1 MQDPSLDV
9 VLLLVA
15 GMVATANLFLY
26 CFFGAMATES
36 YEQMAECLYKSKWYG
51 RPTHL
56 QKYFIIMI
64 GNMQRPL
71 YYHGFGLAI
80 LNLQTY
86 STVNSFDFLMKICFL
101 IFVSFYSVYSQN
113 LHFLYDVQ
121 NIYIRWIIYVS
132 FQLARI
138 LHRVFIRLVFQYH
151 RDISNGN
158 RTEWRLNL
166 IWTGLKF
173 YHC

>member
-26 CFFGAMATES
+26 CFFGAMGTES
-36 YEQMAECLYKSKWYG
+36 YEQMAICLYKSKWYE

-101 IFVSFYSVYSQN
+101 IFVSFSSVHSQN

-121 NIYIRWIIYVS
+121 NIYRWIIYFS

-138 LHRVFIRLVFQYH
+138 
-151 RDISNGN
+151 ISIFN
-158 RTEWRLNL
+158 WL
-166 IWTGLKF
+166 ISCLTLD
-173 YHC
+173 

>member
-36 YEQMAECLYKSKWYG
+36 YEQMAECLYKSKWYE

-71 YYHGFGLAI
+71 CYHGFGLAI

-86 STVNSFDFLMKICFL
+86 STVNSFEFFMKICFFNICF
-101 IFVSFYSVYSQN
+101 IFFSSFAEPT
-113 LHFLYDVQ
+113 L
-121 NIYIRWIIYVS
+121 
-132 FQLARI
+132 
-138 LHRVFIRLVFQYH
+138 FI
-151 RDISNGN
+151 
-158 RTEWRLNL
+158 
-166 IWTGLKF
+166 
-173 YHC
+173 